1 MAVNKHFHTSNSAAI
16 ATEKSLYNNLVAEAI
31 QIYGHDVYYMDRTLV
46 NEDTILGIDP
56 LSKFKDAAKIEM
68 YMEDADGGFAGER
81 ELISQFGLENLS
93 EATFVVNKLR
103 FQEMTKQIMI
113 ESGTSSEE
121 GGSILLEEGS
131 LIQSTDAGGSIL
143 INATDSSSSNSGDEF
158 LLDGTDSSSTDAGD
172 KIILNATA
180 VDSYSKLEGS
190 DFYIL
195 SETAATDSDRPL
207 EGDALYHPIL
217 EKMFQI
223 NFVDHDEP
231 FHQLDNNPVYKLRC
245 RLFDYGMEA
254 LDTGISDIDAI
265 ETTET
270 LDALI
275 YQFTLEQ
282 SSAVNEDI
290 RLENGITNAG
300 LALLDGTDLNFE
312 RMVLNGTDL
321 HFEKMILSGT
331 DSSSTNAGDNIR
343 LEGGDSSDGILLNET
358 SETVPSNRESNVRLE
373 GGDSSD
379 GYLLN
384 ENSETSTSN
393 AGDNI
398 SGEDDT
404 TSVGESI
411 ILEQPADSG
420 DAAYLL
426 NEDYIVGDFD
436 TDTTTQNEL
445 FEVQSR
451 SVLDFSESNPFGDVG
466 SSS

>member
-16 ATEKSLYNNLVAEAI
+16 ATEKSLYSNLVAEAI

-113 ESGTSSEE
+113 ESCTSSEE
-121 GGSILLEEGS
+121 GGSILLEAGS
-131 LIQSTDAGGSIL
+131 LIQSTDAGSSIL

-180 VDSYSKLEGS
+180 VESYSKLEGS
-190 DFYIL
+190 TFYIL

-245 RLFDYGMEA
+245 RLFDYSMEA

-282 SSAVNEDI
+282 SSAVNEEI
-290 RLENGITNAG
+290 RLENGIDDAG
-300 LALLDGTDLNFE
+300 LVLEETD
-312 RMVLNGTDL
+312 
-321 HFEKMILSGT
+321 
-331 DSSSTNAGDNIR
+331 GDNI
-343 LEGGDSSDGILLNET
+343 I
-358 SETVPSNRESNVRLE
+358 
-373 GGDSSD
+373 
-379 GYLLN
+379 
-384 ENSETSTSN
+384 
-393 AGDNI
+393 
-398 SGEDDT
+398 GEDDT

-411 ILEQPADSG
+411 LLEQPADTG

-426 NEDYIVGDFD
+426 NEDYIVGDFS